1 MSIKLAD
8 HHYFTRSKGRAD
20 SFPRSNA
27 NADMGNNNEQ
37 ISLTDVVVAQP
48 TVAEQNELI
57 AQLMQQIADMRVE
70 MQRRQDTP
78 PPGFG
83 PNFLDARPPTY
94 FPSSG
99 SDPTRQQHEVHSSEL
114 DHYEEQEREW
124 RAREEVKIDIKEEIK
139 RAMRDLQCTP
149 DVAELSYAALC
160 IHPDLN
166 LPEGFKILKFDTF
179 GGVGNPMAHL
189 RAYCDQLVGVGKDE
203 ALLIRLFSRSLCV
216 EALEWFTSHETR
228 QWTCWSALA
237 KEFIDRFAYNV
248 EIFPDRY
255 SLEKMKQKPTESYR
269 EFAYRWRKEAARVRP
284 PMTKKEIVEVFIRVQ
299 EPAYYDRVIL
309 LIGAK
314 FAEIVKVGETIED
327 GLKSGKIA
335 RVSASPG
342 SSGLVRKKR
351 EEVNAI
357 SHGGRKIPR
366 SLPRP
371 QGRSNPPSK
380 PHQAY
385 HLHSNHSGHYNAAPH
400 YPDAHIVSYQ
410 NPPPIP
416 QNFPSTYPNY
426 PQAYQVP
433 PHYQNVSPSC
443 ANVQPSYR
451 TPSPA
456 YQIQTPVY
464 QNPHPNYRAP
474 MPNYQTNPHPRAQAP
489 RPNARSYQQ
498 VPPPQQGGY
507 DPPRPRSEKKPSRSF
522 TVLAESRTKLF
533 ERLSAAGYIH
543 PVGPKLVDVN
553 SRFYRP
559 EQRCAYHSNSVGHDT
574 EDCINLKHKIQDLI
588 DQEVV
593 SLQPAAPNVNKNPL
607 PNHGGGNINMI
618 ETDEDE
624 REAKRITPV
633 VQEDLERAIA
643 SLSVREKGE
652 FVILTP
658 AKAVALVP
666 SKTLPKP
673 KFVIETVVAQG
684 MTRSGRCYTPDELA
698 LGGQKKDHAKRPISE
713 GEAEEFWRRMQPKDY
728 SIVKHLEKTP
738 ALISVWALLMSSQ
751 SHRQALM
758 KALDDTYVPSGTST
772 DNVAAMIHRVIQG
785 HRISFCDDELPSE
798 GRAHNKALH
807 ITVVCRGKI
816 INRVLVD
823 DGSGLN
829 ICPLSTL
836 KQLRFD
842 LGKLKKNQVNV
853 RAFDGVQR
861 ETLGAVSLIIQM
873 GPAEFEAKFQVLDID
888 TSYNLLLGRPF
899 IHMA

>member
-1 MSIKLAD
+1 
-8 HHYFTRSKGRAD
+8 
-20 SFPRSNA
+20 
-27 NADMGNNNEQ
+27 MGDNNEQ

-48 TVAEQNELI
+48 TMAEQNELI

-83 PNFLDARPPTY
+83 PNFLDARPPTH
-94 FPSSG
+94 FPSSS
-99 SDPTRQQHEVHSSEL
+99 SDPTQQRPSTPVHNPS
-114 DHYEEQEREW
+114 R
-124 RAREEVKIDIKEEIK
+124 
-139 RAMRDLQCTP
+139 
-149 DVAELSYAALC
+149 
-160 IHPDLN
+160 
-166 LPEGFKILKFDTF
+166 PEP
-179 GGVGNPMAHL
+179 V
-189 RAYCDQLVGVGKDE
+189 R
-203 ALLIRLFSRSLCV
+203 

-228 QWTCWSALA
+228 QWPSWSALA
-237 KEFIDRFAYNV
+237 KDFMERFAYNV
-248 EIFPDRY
+248 EIVPDRY
-255 SLEKMKQKPTESYR
+255 SLEKMKQKSTESYR

-284 PMTKKEIVEVFIRVQ
+284 PMTEKEIVEVFVRVQ
-299 EPAYYDRVIL
+299 EPEYYDRIIL

-357 SHGGRKIPR
+357 SHGGRKAPR
-366 SLPRP
+366 NLPRP

-380 PHQAY
+380 PHQSY
-385 HLHSNHSGHYNAAPH
+385 RPQSIHLGHYNAAPT
-400 YPDAHIVSYQ
+400 YPDAHILS
-410 NPPPIP
+410 
-416 QNFPSTYPNY
+416 
-426 PQAYQVP
+426 
-433 PHYQNVSPSC
+433 
-443 ANVQPSYR
+443 
-451 TPSPA
+451 
-456 YQIQTPVY
+456 
-464 QNPHPNYRAP
+464 
-474 MPNYQTNPHPRAQAP
+474 AQAA

-498 VPPPQQGGY
+498 VPPSQQGGY
-507 DPPRPRSEKKPSRSF
+507 DPPRPRSKKKPSKSF

-543 PVGPKLVDVN
+543 PVGPKPMDVN
-553 SRFYRP
+553 SRFYRL
-559 EQRCAYHSNSVGHDT
+559 EQSCAYHSNSVGHDT

-593 SLQPAAPNVNKNPL
+593 SLQPAAPNVNTNPL

-633 VQEDLERAIA
+633 VQEDLESAFA

-666 SKTLPKP
+666 AETLAKP
-673 KFVIETVVAQG
+673 KFVIETAVAQG
-684 MTRSGRCYTPDELA
+684 MARSRRCYTPDELA

-713 GEAEEFWRRMQPKDY
+713 AEAEEFWRRMQPKDY

-738 ALISVWALLMSSQ
+738 AQILV
-751 SHRQALM
+751 
-758 KALDDTYVPSGTST
+758 V
-772 DNVAAMIHRVIQG
+772 NVAAMIHRVIRG
-785 HRISFCDDELPSE
+785 HRISFCDDELPVE

-807 ITVVCRGKI
+807 ITVICRGK
-816 INRVLVD
+816 
-823 DGSGLN
+823 
-829 ICPLSTL
+829 
-836 KQLRFD
+836 
-842 LGKLKKNQVNV
+842 VNV

-861 ETLGAVSLIIQM
+861 DTLGAVNLTIQM
-873 GPAEFEAKFQVLDID
+873 GPTEFEAKFQVLDID

-899 IHMA
+899 IHAARAVPSTLHQMIKLVWKNEELVIHGEKGQSGRQVPVSDETPQGSDFYTVELVNATDEGLAP